1 MFGGQC
7 RYIRIYKIGIRNWIR
22 SIDYEA
28 MSFLD
33 LYTLTPDLSPLSP
46 YHHLNQEE
54 LTQSA
59 LDLRYLKAQAYV
71 RLA

>member
-1 MFGGQC
+1 MSVH
-7 RYIRIYKIGIRNWIR
+7 IYKIGIRNRIR
-22 SIDYEA
+22 SVNCEA
-28 MSFLD
+28 TLLLD

-59 LDLRYLKAQAYV
+59 LDLRYLKAQSYV